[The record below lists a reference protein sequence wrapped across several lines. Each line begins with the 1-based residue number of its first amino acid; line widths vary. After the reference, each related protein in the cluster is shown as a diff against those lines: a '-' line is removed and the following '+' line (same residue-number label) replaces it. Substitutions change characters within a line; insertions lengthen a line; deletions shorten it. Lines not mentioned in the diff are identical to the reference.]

1 MAAEQSIARRLLQAG
16 PWTWLLAALCGWA
29 LLVWLAAL
37 LGMGAHP
44 GEVTAAPAA
53 RLPQPSAPTP
63 DRLGPLAQY
72 AEAASRPLFTDDRR
86 PRAFVATGTEE
97 GGAGSD
103 AAAFDYLL
111 TGVLISP
118 SLRMAILQPSAGG
131 ASQRVREG
139 HAPEGANGWRL
150 LEVRPRSALF
160 DGPGGQMTLEL
171 RTFGAAGMPPKPEP
185 VAADAT
191 ADAAAEASNAAA
203 AAATAAELPPPRQ
216 DAAGIDDI
224 RRRIEARRAQLRQQ
238 QPAHA
243 GDGDAPPRP
252 LSGPGK

>member
-44 GEVTAAPAA
+44 GEVAAAPAA
-53 RLPQPSAPTP
+53 RLPQPTAPSP

-86 PRAFVATGTEE
+86 PRAFVATGAEE

-171 RTFGAAGMPPKPEP
+171 RTFGVAGMPPKPEP
-185 VAADAT
+185 VAADA
-191 ADAAAEASNAAA
+191 A
-203 AAATAAELPPPRQ
+203 AAATDAVSATVEPPPPPPHD

-224 RRRIEARRAQLRQQ
+224 RRRIEARRAQLQQQ